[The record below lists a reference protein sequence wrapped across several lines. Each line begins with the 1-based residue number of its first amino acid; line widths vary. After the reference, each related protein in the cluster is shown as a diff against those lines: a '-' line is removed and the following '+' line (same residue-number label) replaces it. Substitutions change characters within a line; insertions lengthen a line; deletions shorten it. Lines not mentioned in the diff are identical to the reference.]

1 MHTNVLRNKKNS
13 KILNSVEKILINNL
27 QKKYYLRVKHQKLL
41 DNILNTFPNIIKHNP
56 IYTLSTDILIIP
68 ERVSGQGT
76 LNAERVSGQGTL
88 NAERV
93 SGQGIQKT
101 VKTINI
107 NCIIQRETT
116 IEYCINEF
124 LYLLFSN

>member
-76 LNAERVSGQGTL
+76 LNAERVSGQG
-88 NAERV
+88 
-93 SGQGIQKT
+93 IQKT